1 MPSFRYRVVDLESQ
15 QPLEGSIEA
24 TNERSARAALR
35 SRGLLPMWVQVDDPS
50 EAAPPYLKRLVEVMT
65 FRPVKTSDLAIF
77 IQQFS
82 ALLDAGLPI
91 VEVMVILEEQTAHP
105 TLRRAVAEIRK
116 DLLGG
121 LMLSE
126 AIGRHARIFPPLLVS
141 LTEAGELSGALPIML
156 NRLSEM
162 LEKNLEIERKVKG
175 AMTYPAVVLVTV
187 LAVLAV
193 MFVFVVPTFQGL
205 YSQNGAALPLP
216 TQMLLSLSSFIR
228 TSVWWLVA
236 CAGLLVAGYHWFRR
250 TPVGRPIIDRLWLR
264 LPLVGPVLMVQAAN
278 TFTRAFGTVY
288 GSGVS
293 IVPAIATCRKVV
305 TNRAI
310 AEVLEAAEQEV
321 ELGNP
326 FASRLRESRY
336 FPRILTQMISV
347 GESSGKLEE
356 MAERAVRFS
365 DKDIDYKIK
374 QMTNMLEPALTV
386 VIGLIVM
393 AIALALYLPLFDLS
407 KIMSSH

>member
-15 QPLEGSIEA
+15 QPLEGHIEA

-35 SRGLLPMWVQVDDPS
+35 SRGLMPMAVQPDDPTAGIPRQFQVLI
-50 EAAPPYLKRLVEVMT
+50 ELLT
-65 FRPVKTSDLAIF
+65 FRPLKTSDLAIF

-91 VEVMVILEEQTAHP
+91 VEVMVILEEQTTHP
-105 TLRRAVAEIRK
+105 TLRRAVVEIRK

-126 AIGRHARIFPPLLVS
+126 ALARHPRIFPPLLVS
-141 LTEAGELSGALPIML
+141 LTEAGELSGALPVML
-156 NRLSEM
+156 NRLAEM
-162 LEKNLEIERKVKG
+162 LDKNLEIERKVKG
-175 AMTYPAVVLVTV
+175 AMTYPGVVLVTV
-187 LAVLAV
+187 LAVLTV
-193 MFVFVVPTFQGL
+193 MLVFVVPTFQGL
-205 YSQNGAALPLP
+205 YAKSSEALPLP
-216 TQMLLSLSSFIR
+216 TQLLLSLSDFVRS
-228 TSVWWLVA
+228 SVLGIA
-236 CAGLLVAGYHWFRR
+236 AGMVFAVVGYHWFRR
-250 TPVGRPIIDRLWLR
+250 TPVGRPIVDRLWLR

-293 IVPAIATCRKVV
+293 IVPAIATCRKVI
-305 TNRAI
+305 TNRAV
-310 AEVLEAAEQEV
+310 AEVLEEAEREV

-326 FASRLRESRY
+326 FASRLRESPY
-336 FPRILTQMISV
+336 FPRILSQMISV
-347 GESSGKLEE
+347 GESSGKLED
-356 MAERAVRFS
+356 MAARAVAFS
-365 DKDIDYKIK
+365 DKEIDYKIK
-374 QMTNMLEPALTV
+374 QMTNMIEPVLTI

-407 KIMSSH
+407 KIMSGS

>member
-15 QPLEGSIEA
+15 QPLEGAIEA
-24 TNERSARAALR
+24 ANERSARATLR
-35 SRGLLPMWVQVDDPS
+35 SRGLLPMVVQPDAPADA
-50 EAAPPYLKRLVEVMT
+50 AAPLFKALVETLT
-65 FRPVKTSDLAIF
+65 FRPVKTADLAIF

-91 VEVMVILEEQTAHP
+91 VEVMVILEEQTTHP
-105 TLRRAVAEIRK
+105 SLRRAVAEIRK

-126 AIGRHARIFPPLLVS
+126 AIARQPRIFPPLLVS
-141 LTEAGELSGALPIML
+141 LTEAGELSGALPVML
-156 NRLSEM
+156 GRLSDM
-162 LEKNLEIERKVKG
+162 FEKNLEIERKVRG
-175 AMTYPAVVLVTV
+175 ALTYPGVVLVTV

-193 MFVFVVPTFQGL
+193 MLVFVVPTFQGL
-205 YSQNGAALPLP
+205 YAQNGATLPLP
-216 TQMLLSLSSFIR
+216 TRMLLGLSGFIR
-228 TSVWWLVA
+228 GSLGWL
-236 CAGLLVAGYHWFRR
+236 AGGLGLAIALYHWFRR
-250 TPVGRPIIDRLWLR
+250 TPVGRPMVDRLWLQ
-264 LPLVGPVLMVQAAN
+264 LPLVGPVLMVQSAN

-288 GSGVS
+288 GSGVA
-293 IVPAIATCRKVV
+293 IVPAIATCRKIV

-310 AEVLEAAEQEV
+310 AEVLEAAEREV

-326 FASRLRESRY
+326 FAARLRESRY
-336 FPRILTQMISV
+336 FPRILTQMIAV

-365 DKDIDYKIK
+365 DKDVDYQIK
-374 QMTNMLEPALTV
+374 QMTNLLEPALTV

-407 KIMSSH
+407 KILAAH

>member
-15 QPLEGSIEA
+15 QPLEGTIEA
-24 TNERSARAALR
+24 ANERSARAALR
-35 SRGLLPMWVQVDDPS
+35 TRGMLPMAVVPDDLS
-50 EAAPPYLKRLVEVMT
+50 EGTPHTLRLLVELLT
-65 FRPVKTSDLAIF
+65 FRPVGISDLALF

-91 VEVMVILEEQTAHP
+91 VEVMVILEEQTTHP

-126 AIGRHARIFPPLLVS
+126 AIGRHGRIFPPILVS
-141 LTEAGELSGALPIML
+141 LTEAGELSGSLPLML
-156 NRLSEM
+156 ERLSEM

-175 AMTYPAVVLVTV
+175 ALTYPGVVLVTV
-187 LAVLAV
+187 FAVLAV
-193 MFVFVVPTFQGL
+193 MLVFVVPTFQGL
-205 YSQNGAALPLP
+205 YAQGGAALPLP
-216 TQMLLSLSSFIR
+216 TQLLLALSNFVR
-228 TSVWWLVA
+228 TSVGWLVA
-236 CAGLLVAGYHWFRR
+236 GVVFLFAGYHWFRR
-250 TPVGRPIIDRLWLR
+250 TPVGRPIVDRGWLR

-288 GSGVS
+288 GSGIA
-293 IVPAIATCRKVV
+293 IVPAIATCRKIIL
-305 TNRAI
+305 NRAI
-310 AEVLEAAEQEV
+310 AEVLEEAERDV

-326 FASRLRESRY
+326 FAARLKESRY
-336 FPRILTQMISV
+336 FPRILSQMISV
-347 GESSGKLEE
+347 GEASGKLED
-356 MAERAVRFS
+356 MAARAVRFS
-365 DKDIDYKIK
+365 DKEIDYKIK
-374 QMTNMLEPALTV
+374 QMTNLLEPALTV

-407 KIMSSH
+407 KVLGAH

>member
-15 QPLEGSIEA
+15 QPLEGHIEA
-24 TNERSARAALR
+24 TNERSARATLR
-35 SRGLLPMWVQVDDPS
+35 SRGLLPMAVERE
-50 EAAPPYLKRLVEVMT
+50 EAHAGSPRAVRALIELLT

-91 VEVMVILEEQTAHP
+91 VEVMVILEEQTTHA

-126 AIGRHARIFPPLLVS
+126 AIARHPRIFPPLLVS
-141 LTEAGELSGALPIML
+141 LTEAGELSGALPVML
-156 NRLSEM
+156 GRLSEM
-162 LEKNLEIERKVKG
+162 LDKNLEIERKVKG

-187 LAVLAV
+187 FLVLAV
-193 MFVFVVPTFQGL
+193 MLVFVVPTFQNL
-205 YSQNGAALPLP
+205 YDKSSTALPWP
-216 TQMLLSLSSFIR
+216 TQLL
-228 TSVWWLVA
+228 
-236 CAGLLVAGYHWFRR
+236 LLVSGFVRSFAGWIAAGMLVLFAAYHWFRR
-250 TPVGRPIIDRLWLR
+250 TPVGRPIVDRLWLR

-288 GSGVS
+288 GSGVA
-293 IVPAIATCRKVV
+293 IVPAIATCRKIV

-310 AEVLEAAEQEV
+310 AQLLEEAEREV

-326 FASRLRESRY
+326 FASRLRESRD

-347 GESSGKLEE
+347 GESSGKLED
-356 MAERAVRFS
+356 MAARAVSFS
-365 DKDIDYKIK
+365 DKEIDYKIK
-374 QMTNMLEPALTV
+374 QMTNMIEPVLTI

-407 KIMSSH
+407 KILSAR